1 MSTTAVHYD
10 DCHITLD
17 FHPTLKNLLN
27 RSGPGFNPHRQGTT
41 KQWDDELVCIRC
53 NIIQYGSLNTPT
65 LNKWPVNTPQSL
77 SSLRLWELNQGLI
90 DTTPPEEVDPDIQTI
105 ISVEHNSSLPPN
117 LADTYGTA
125 QTNARLFPHG

>member
-65 LNKWPVNTPQSL
+65 LNK
-77 SSLRLWELNQGLI
+77 
-90 DTTPPEEVDPDIQTI
+90 
-105 ISVEHNSSLPPN
+105 
-117 LADTYGTA
+117 
-125 QTNARLFPHG
+125 